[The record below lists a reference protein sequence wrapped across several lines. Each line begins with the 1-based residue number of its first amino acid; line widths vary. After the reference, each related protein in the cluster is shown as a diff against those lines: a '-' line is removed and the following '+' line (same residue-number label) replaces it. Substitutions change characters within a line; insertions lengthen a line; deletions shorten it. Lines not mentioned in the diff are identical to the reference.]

1 MRPARVLTLAVL
13 AAAFLACPSVRAD
26 DQKAVDALN
35 APAKVIQEKSKSWKT
50 LFDAYV
56 AMTAPPAKVGKDFNA
71 LTIWPGMTD
80 WSKVKEWAAAN
91 GAMAKA
97 IMDSQQAVAFALP
110 YGRAS
115 VPPVY
120 VEKGTFVGI
129 GDGLDVYVADVSYLK
144 PLAVIEAF
152 VVAEMYRLG
161 GEKKFQEA
169 FDLGLATLRVLRQ
182 VADQHLLEEKVFA
195 MEAMC
200 DMASVQRDVLQ
211 TFLGEVPAPVLK
223 TLALSGYGFI
233 RLADGVRLRRLEIP
247 EGDRVLGEALMNQL
261 FDGQGQPDPSK
272 FASAMGGLQARKEP
286 LSAFGSARRWKEIVD
301 VHGSLDATRAR
312 FTSIYD
318 DWWRRWR
325 VRYYDTLLDNPTVI
339 SRTNKMRYAMVLA
352 MVNDIDRVFALRQR
366 LNAELNGTV
375 LTFGLAAAYRDSG
388 NKWPVGLNYTYAVF
402 TLKRFDMDPWDPAAG
417 RWQYENESS
426 TRAIETDFG
435 RLQIS
440 GGILY
445 ARGFDKESADA
456 KKASN
461 DGLAGDFVAW
471 PALRALSR
479 ASGGK

>member
-1 MRPARVLTLAVL
+1 
-13 AAAFLACPSVRAD
+13 
-26 DQKAVDALN
+26 
-35 APAKVIQEKSKSWKT
+35 
-50 LFDAYV
+50 
-56 AMTAPPAKVGKDFNA
+56 
-71 LTIWPGMTD
+71 
-80 WSKVKEWAAAN
+80 
-91 GAMAKA
+91 MAKA

-120 VEKGTFVGI
+120 VEKGAFVGI
-129 GDGLDVYVADVSYLK
+129 GDGLDVYVADVSYLNS
-144 PLAVIEAF
+144 LAVIEAF
-152 VVAEMYRLG
+152 VAAEMYRLG

-182 VADQHLLEEKVFA
+182 VADQHLLEEKLFA

-211 TFLGEVPAPVLK
+211 TFLADVPAPVAK
-223 TLALSGYGFI
+223 KFALAGFAFI
-233 RLADGVRLRRLEIP
+233 RPTDGERLRRLEMP
-247 EGDRVLGEALMNQL
+247 EGDRVLAEALIMQL
-261 FDGQGQPDPSK
+261 FDAQGQPDTAK
-272 FASAMGGLQARKEP
+272 FAATMGALQARKEP
-286 LSAFGSARRWKEIVD
+286 LSAFGAARRWTEIAD

-312 FTSIYD
+312 LTSIYD

-375 LTFGLAAAYRDSG
+375 LAFGLVAAYRDSG
-388 NKWPVGLNYTYAVF
+388 SWPAGLDRTYTQYTV
-402 TLKRFDMDPWDPAAG
+402 KRFDKDPWDPTDG
-417 RWQYENESS
+417 RWQYENASS
-426 TRAIETDFG
+426 PRAIETDFG
-435 RLQIS
+435 RLQVS

-445 ARGFDKESADA
+445 ARGVDKEDGGA
-456 KKASN
+456 KKATN

>member
-1 MRPARVLTLAVL
+1 
-13 AAAFLACPSVRAD
+13 
-26 DQKAVDALN
+26 
-35 APAKVIQEKSKSWKT
+35 
-50 LFDAYV
+50 
-56 AMTAPPAKVGKDFNA
+56 VGKDFNA

-120 VEKGTFVGI
+120 VEKGAFVGI
-129 GDGLDVYVADVSYLK
+129 GDGLDVYVADVSYLNS
-144 PLAVIEAF
+144 LAVIEAF
-152 VVAEMYRLG
+152 VAAEMYRLG

-182 VADQHLLEEKVFA
+182 VADQHLLEEKLFA

-211 TFLGEVPAPVLK
+211 TFLADVPAPVAK
-223 TLALSGYGFI
+223 KFALAGFAFI
-233 RLADGVRLRRLEIP
+233 RPTDGERLRRLEMP
-247 EGDRVLGEALMNQL
+247 EGDRVLAEALIMQL
-261 FDGQGQPDPSK
+261 FDAQGQPDTAK
-272 FASAMGGLQARKEP
+272 FAATMGALQARKEP
-286 LSAFGSARRWKEIVD
+286 LSAFGAARRWTEIAD

-312 FTSIYD
+312 LTSIYD

-375 LTFGLAAAYRDSG
+375 LAFGLVAAYRDSG
-388 NKWPVGLNYTYAVF
+388 SWPAGLDRTYTQY
-402 TLKRFDMDPWDPAAG
+402 TIKRFDKDPWDPTDG
-417 RWQYENESS
+417 RWQYENASS
-426 TRAIETDFG
+426 PRAIETDFG
-435 RLQIS
+435 RLQVS

-445 ARGFDKESADA
+445 ARGVDKEDGGA
-456 KKASN
+456 KKATN
-461 DGLAGDFVAW
+461 DGLAGDFVVW

>member
-1 MRPARVLTLAVL
+1 
-13 AAAFLACPSVRAD
+13 
-26 DQKAVDALN
+26 
-35 APAKVIQEKSKSWKT
+35 
-50 LFDAYV
+50 
-56 AMTAPPAKVGKDFNA
+56 
-71 LTIWPGMTD
+71 
-80 WSKVKEWAAAN
+80 
-91 GAMAKA
+91 MAKA

-120 VEKGTFVGI
+120 VEKGAFVGI
-129 GDGLDVYVADVSYLK
+129 GDGLDVYVADVSYLNS
-144 PLAVIEAF
+144 LAVIEAF
-152 VVAEMYRLG
+152 VAAEMYRLG

-182 VADQHLLEEKVFA
+182 VADQHLLEEKLFA

-211 TFLGEVPAPVLK
+211 TFLADVPAPVAK
-223 TLALSGYGFI
+223 KFALAGFAFI
-233 RLADGVRLRRLEIP
+233 RPTDGERLRRLEMP
-247 EGDRVLGEALMNQL
+247 EGDRVLAEALIMQL
-261 FDGQGQPDPSK
+261 FDAQGQPDTAK
-272 FASAMGGLQARKEP
+272 FAATMGALQARKEP
-286 LSAFGSARRWKEIVD
+286 LSAFGAARRWTEIAD

-312 FTSIYD
+312 LTSIYD

-375 LTFGLAAAYRDSG
+375 LAFGLVAAYRDSG
-388 NKWPVGLNYTYAVF
+388 SWPAGLDRTYTQY
-402 TLKRFDMDPWDPAAG
+402 TIKRFDKDPWDPTDG
-417 RWQYENESS
+417 RWQYENASS
-426 TRAIETDFG
+426 PRAIETDFG
-435 RLQIS
+435 RLQVS

-445 ARGFDKESADA
+445 ARGVDKEDGGA
-456 KKASN
+456 KKATN